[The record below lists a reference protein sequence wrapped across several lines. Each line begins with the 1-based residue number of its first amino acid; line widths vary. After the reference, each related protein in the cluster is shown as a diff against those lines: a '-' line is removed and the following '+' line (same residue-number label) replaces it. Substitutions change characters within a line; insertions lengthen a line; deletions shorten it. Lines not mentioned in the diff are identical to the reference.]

1 MDKIKIDAG
10 GYELNGKYITPADID
25 KLSAEEIEALANT
38 TASAW
43 EILKIRAG
51 THNLINAINAIL
63 GSCQM
68 NCLTASETN

>member
-38 TASAW
+38 TASGDVGRDFGGRLLW
-43 EILKIRAG
+43 W
-51 THNLINAINAIL
+51 
-63 GSCQM
+63 
-68 NCLTASETN
+68 